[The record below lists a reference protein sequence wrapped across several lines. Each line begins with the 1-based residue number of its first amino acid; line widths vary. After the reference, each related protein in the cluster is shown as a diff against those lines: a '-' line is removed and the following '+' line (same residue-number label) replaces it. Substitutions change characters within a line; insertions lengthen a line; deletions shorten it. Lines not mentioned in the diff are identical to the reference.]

1 MFLAGTRWIAHKVAA
16 LDVILD
22 KYGIYLQH
30 MENMSQ
36 DNSFP
41 ADDRAKCKG
50 WLKKWSEARIPLLIA
65 LFIEILAP
73 AKCLSKSFQAEDIDV
88 IASIENIKKTKRQ
101 LNRISRKE
109 LKELPTIKRLLQK
122 IQEKDGKYF
131 LQDVVIRGYER
142 AVETTSKVK
151 DVLVER
157 VKNAIEQR
165 LEDDA
170 EDERRELATL
180 LNTAGWV
187 KAKDDVEIFDQEVER
202 IFERYR
208 IPLERASFSGTV
220 GELLDQWHSILEHSL
235 AYLSPERVDYR
246 VVWHQLFNC
255 SRSMEWSAILAL
267 IELLFVLPVSNAK
280 VEAFFSLMKRVKTDA
295 RASLKEHRLN
305 SLLRIVTE
313 GPPTNEF
320 IPTTAID
327 LWVRGCSTARR
338 PNQSYRS
345 YKPREKKKI
354 AETLTDVVPDSSEE
368 DIELCD
374 DCAL

>member
-1 MFLAGTRWIAHKVAA
+1 MAA

-30 MENMSQ
+30 LENISE

-50 WLKKWSEARIPLLIA
+50 WLKKWSEVRIPLLIA

-73 AKCLSKSFQAEDIDV
+73 AKCLSKSFQAGDIDV
-88 IASIENIKKTKRQ
+88 VASIENVEKTKRQ
-101 LNRISRKE
+101 LHRISQKK
-109 LKELPTIKRLLQK
+109 LKELPTVKRLLQK
-122 IQEKDGKYF
+122 IQERDGKY
-131 LQDVVIRGYER
+131 LLHDVVIRGYER
-142 AVETTSKVK
+142 AVESIEKVK
-151 DVLVER
+151 DDLVER

-165 LEDDA
+165 LEEDP
-170 EDERRELATL
+170 EDERGVMAAL
-180 LNTAGWV
+180 LNTSGWV
-187 KAKDDVEIFDQEVER
+187 KAKDDVVIFDQDVER
-202 IFERYR
+202 LYKRYR
-208 IPLERASFSGTV
+208 IPLERACFSGTV
-220 GELLDQWHSILEHSL
+220 GELLDQWHNILEYAL

-255 SRSMEWSAILAL
+255 SRSKEWSAILIL

-280 VEAFFSLMKRVKTDA
+280 VEAFFSLMKRVKTDT

-313 GPPTNEF
+313 GPPTNKF

-327 LWVRGCSTARR
+327 LWMKGACTARR

-345 YKPREKKKI
+345 YKVREKKKI
-354 AETLTDVVPDSSEE
+354 AETLIDVESDTSEE
-368 DIELCD
+368 ESD
-374 DCAL
+374 DYTS

>member
-1 MFLAGTRWIAHKVAA
+1 MYEIFLAGTRWIAHKVAA

-30 MENMSQ
+30 LENISE

-50 WLKKWSEARIPLLIA
+50 WLKKWSQAKIPLLIA
-65 LFIEILAP
+65 LFIEVLAP

-88 IASIENIKKTKRQ
+88 VASIENVEKTKRQ
-101 LNRISRKE
+101 LHRISRKE
-109 LKELPTIKRLLQK
+109 LKELPTVKRLLQK
-122 IQEKDGKYF
+122 IQERDGKY
-131 LQDVVIRGYER
+131 LLHDVVIRGYER
-142 AVETTSKVK
+142 AVETTAKVK
-151 DVLVER
+151 DDLIER

-165 LEDDA
+165 LEEDP
-170 EDERRELATL
+170 EDERGELAAL

-187 KAKDDVEIFDQEVER
+187 KAKDDAVEIFDQDVER
-202 IFERYR
+202 LYERYR
-208 IPLERASFSGTV
+208 IPLERACFSGTV
-220 GELLDQWHSILEHSL
+220 GELLDQWHNLLEHAL

-255 SRSMEWSAILAL
+255 SRSKEWNAILTL

-280 VEAFFSLMKRVKTDA
+280 VEAFFSLMKRVKTDT

-327 LWVRGCSTARR
+327 LWMRGTCTVRR

-345 YKPREKKKI
+345 YKAREKKKI
-354 AETLTDVVPDSSEE
+354 AETLIDVGVDTSEE
-368 DIELCD
+368 DSE
-374 DCAL
+374 

>member
-1 MFLAGTRWIAHKVAA
+1 M
-16 LDVILD
+16 
-22 KYGIYLQH
+22 
-30 MENMSQ
+30 
-36 DNSFP
+36 
-41 ADDRAKCKG
+41 
-50 WLKKWSEARIPLLIA
+50 
-65 LFIEILAP
+65 
-73 AKCLSKSFQAEDIDV
+73 
-88 IASIENIKKTKRQ
+88 
-101 LNRISRKE
+101 
-109 LKELPTIKRLLQK
+109 
-122 IQEKDGKYF
+122 
-131 LQDVVIRGYER
+131 
-142 AVETTSKVK
+142 K
-151 DVLVER
+151 DVLVEH

-170 EDERRELATL
+170 EDERRKLATL

-208 IPLERASFSGTV
+208 ILLERACFGGTV
-220 GELLDQWHSILEHSL
+220 GKLLNQWHSILGRSR

-267 IELLFVLPVSNAK
+267 IELLFVFPVSNTE
-280 VEAFFSLMKRVKTDA
+280 VEALFSLMKRVKTDA

-305 SLLRIVTE
+305 ILLRIITE
-313 GPPTNEF
+313 RPPTNEF

-327 LWVRGCSTARR
+327 LWVRGCFTALE

-354 AETLTDVVPDSSEE
+354 AETLIDVVLDSSKVWS
-368 DIELCD
+368 L
-374 DCAL
+374 